1 MARKKA
7 PPKRAPEYEKP
18 KKSPPGKAKDGS
30 ACFTRTNKSGA
41 AYVTCKGTQGDSKAT
56 KASTRPAGKG
66 GKAKRTGGAPGKK
79 KTPTQSSKPKPKA
92 KAKPSISKDDYLD
105 VSSII
110 ATRNKQRIAE
120 KPKLTAAQIRA
131 KEYRKDFRYDVGDK
145 VSFVTGRQEKAK
157 VIAGTIEALTDKG
170 VVMRA
175 NKGEVEKSVNRGFN
189 FSVSYTWRPTEG
201 TQKKVVSWGRVRGVQ
216 EYSGKSV
223 SLGRVGG

>member
-18 KKSPPGKAKDGS
+18 KPKKKSPPGKAKDGS
-30 ACFTRTNKSGA
+30 KCFSRTNKGGA
-41 AYVTCKGTQGDSKAT
+41 AYVTCEGSQM
-56 KASTRPAGKG
+56 
-66 GKAKRTGGAPGKK
+66 
-79 KTPTQSSKPKPKA
+79 KA
-92 KAKPSISKDDYLD
+92 KARASLKKGGPAPVMTKKKVPAGSHRMPDGSIMKNKDMPK
-105 VSSII
+105 
-110 ATRNKQRIAE
+110 KQAPAKAKAPAE

-131 KEYRKDFRYDVGDK
+131 KEYRENFRYDVGDK
-145 VSFVTGRQEKAK
+145 VYFRTGINEKAK

-216 EYSGKSV
+216 EYTGKSV

>member
-1 MARKKA
+1 MVSGDFEKSRKLV
-7 PPKRAPEYEKP
+7 
-18 KKSPPGKAKDGS
+18 GKINSKDISFRRG
-30 ACFTRTNKSGA
+30 
-41 AYVTCKGTQGDSKAT
+41 T
-56 KASTRPAGKG
+56 KAMDDTTAIIGEVKS
-66 GKAKRTGGAPGKK
+66 
-79 KTPTQSSKPKPKA
+79 A

-131 KEYRKDFRYDVGDK
+131 KEYRENFRYDVGDK
-145 VSFVTGRQEKAK
+145 VSFQTGRHEKAK